1 MVRLRV
7 AALAA
12 LFGVAV
18 IGCVLLVGG
27 MGGAALR
34 ELKVGGPLY
43 QRIILG
49 KDLVADILPP
59 PEYIIE
65 SYLEATLVLN
75 DPASLGARR
84 ARLGQL
90 RQEYDARHAFWLD
103 APLPPALRDRLVT
116 AAHNPAARFYGE
128 LEHRFLPAL
137 AAGDE
142 AAARQSYALLSAA
155 YAAHRAEIDVIVA
168 EANALNQTIEAEAAQ
183 ADRLFVTAMW
193 VVVIAALAVVGGG
206 VLAMLRGL
214 VRPLTTMTRVMTAL
228 AHGDTSVTVPDTHRR
243 DEVGDMAAAV
253 QVFKDNALAAEA
265 LRRQQEDDRDRAET
279 EKRAALV
286 AMADTVERQTR
297 AAVEAVAARSGAM
310 AANAAGMSQA
320 ARSVSHNSQ
329 SVAAAAAQALAN
341 AQAVAAASEQ
351 LSASIG
357 EIAGQIGSAQAAT
370 ADAVASSTEAGDTIA
385 ALSASVGRI
394 GEVTDLIRAI
404 ASQTNLLALNATIEA
419 ARAGDAGKGF
429 AVVAG
434 EVKALATQTSRA
446 TEDITR
452 QIAEI
457 QAATARAVDAVQHIT
472 QAIQGVEAVSAAVA
486 GAIEEQGAATGEI
499 ARNVAQT
506 SDAAR
511 EVADRI
517 GVVSSEAAITE
528 HQAEEVNTHSA
539 EVAASVAELGQ
550 ALIRVV
556 RTATGD
562 VDRRS
567 SPRQPADRAIRVRL
581 GGRQLSTRTINLGE
595 GGAELCGLLPGG
607 EPETRVELELSG
619 CPRPLAAIICSLSHG
634 NTHIAFSAESAALVR
649 DLLPALLT
657 APETD
662 DLEDAA

>member
-1 MVRLRV
+1 MVRLRI
-7 AALAA
+7 ASLAA

-18 IGCVLLVGG
+18 VGCVLLVGG
-27 MGGAALR
+27 MGGTALR

-65 SYLEATLVLN
+65 SYLEATLALN
-75 DPASLGARR
+75 DPASLSTRR

-90 RQEYDARHAFWLD
+90 RKDYDERHAFWLD
-103 APLPPALRDRLVT
+103 APLPTSLRDRLVQ
-116 AAHNPAARFYGE
+116 AAHAPAARFYGE
-128 LEHRFLPAL
+128 LEQHFLPAL
-137 AAGDE
+137 AAGDAE
-142 AAARQSYALLSAA
+142 AAQAAYARLSAA
-155 YAAHRAEIDVIVA
+155 YAAHRAEIDAIVA
-168 EANALNQTIEAEAAQ
+168 EANTLNQSIEAEAAQ
-183 ADRLFVTAMW
+183 TDRLFVTAMW

-214 VRPLTTMTRVMTAL
+214 IRPLTTMTRVMSTL
-228 AHGDTSVTVPDTHRR
+228 AEGDTSVAVPDTHRR

-253 QVFKDNALAAEA
+253 QVFKDNALAAA
-265 LRRQQEDDRDRAET
+265 AARAQQEQDRIRAET

-297 AAVEAVAARSGAM
+297 AAVEAVEARSRAM
-310 AANAAGMSQA
+310 AANAAGMSEA
-320 ARSVSHNSQ
+320 AQSVSGNSQ
-329 SVAAAAAQALAN
+329 NVAAAAAQALAN

-357 EIAGQIGSAQAAT
+357 EIAGQIGTAQAAT
-370 ADAVASSTEAGDTIA
+370 AEAVEASTMAGDTIA
-385 ALSASVGRI
+385 ALSATVGRI

-404 ASQTNLLALNATIEA
+404 AAQTNLLALNATIEA

-429 AVVAG
+429 AVVAN
-434 EVKALATQTSRA
+434 EVKSLATQTSRA

-452 QIAEI
+452 QIGEI
-457 QAATARAVDAVQHIT
+457 QTTTARAVDAVHHIT
-472 QAIQGVEAVSAAVA
+472 RAIRGVEAVSTAVA

-506 SDAAR
+506 SEAAR

-517 GVVSSEAAITE
+517 GVVSSEAALTGT
-528 HQAEEVNTHSA
+528 QAAEVNGHSA

-556 RTATGD
+556 RTATDD

-567 SPRQPADRAIRVRL
+567 APRQPLDRAVTIRL
-581 GGRQLSTRTINLGE
+581 DGHQLSTRTINLGT
-595 GGAELCGLLPGG
+595 GGAELAGVLPGG
-607 EPETRVELELSG
+607 TVETRLELTLSG
-619 CPRPLAAIICSLSHG
+619 CPRPLAATICGLSNG
-634 NTHIAFSAESAALVR
+634 NTHVAFSAEAAALMR
-649 DLLPALLT
+649 DILPALLN
-657 APETD
+657 APED
-662 DLEDAA
+662 EELEDAA